1 LILPS
6 DIRPLLW
13 MYGIECKK
21 MDAPSLT
28 SSMRIAVSDLG
39 LKKLFVIYPGTKR
52 YPLDKNI
59 EAIPLDELFD
69 LADLI

>member
-1 LILPS
+1 
-6 DIRPLLW
+6 